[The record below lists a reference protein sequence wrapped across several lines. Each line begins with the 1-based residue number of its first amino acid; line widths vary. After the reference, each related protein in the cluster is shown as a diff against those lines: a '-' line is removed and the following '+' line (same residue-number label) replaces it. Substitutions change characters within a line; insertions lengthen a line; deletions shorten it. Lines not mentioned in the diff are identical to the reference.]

1 MYSKN
6 AKAGM
11 DNEQRRNEETGVGIG
26 GFLEVIF
33 EQVSRMLSLPG
44 RKGVGNNIL
53 KEMAWVNR

>member
-44 RKGVGNNIL
+44 RKVG
-53 KEMAWVNR
+53 ETTF

>member
-1 MYSKN
+1 MLQYNYTEIMYSKN

-11 DNEQRRNEETGVGIG
+11 NDEQRRNEETGVGFG

-44 RKGVGNNIL
+44 RKVG
-53 KEMAWVNR
+53 ETTF